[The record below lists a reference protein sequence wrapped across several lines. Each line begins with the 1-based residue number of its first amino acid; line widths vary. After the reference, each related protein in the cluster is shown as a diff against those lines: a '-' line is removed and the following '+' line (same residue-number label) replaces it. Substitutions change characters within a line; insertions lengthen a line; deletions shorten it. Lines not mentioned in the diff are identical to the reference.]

1 MEKRI
6 RPLAYDH
13 ESDITTSP
21 ISTQTVSGSAEIE
34 PEDRLLHLAKLLWDA
49 RRFIARLALTLA
61 VLTMLASFLVH
72 NTYRST
78 TRLMPPED
86 QSTGKAALSM
96 MAGMA
101 SKTVGL
107 GGSDV
112 GILGDF
118 LGSHNTGAVFL
129 GVLQS
134 RTALESVVDRFDLT
148 SAYGNPWLHQ
158 RIQREDACK
167 LLEFNTEASQDRK
180 SGIIAISVTD
190 RDPKRAAALADGY
203 VDELNRLLASVSTS
217 AAGRER
223 EFLEHR
229 LVEVKKDLDDAMAQ
243 LSEFSSKN
251 TTLDP
256 QIQGKATVEA
266 VATLEGELIAAESQL
281 RGLQTIF
288 APENV
293 RVRSLQ
299 ARITE
304 LKKKLASLSGT
315 AIDDSSLSAND
326 GSTAE
331 MPFPSLRQ
339 LPLLGAKYT
348 DLYRRAKIEETV
360 YQVLTQQYEIAKV
373 QEAKETPSA
382 RVLDHAEV
390 PLRKW
395 GPHRGILTIVGG
407 ISGVLLACLV
417 VVGTDLWRRWDI
429 ADPRKMFVSDICAHV
444 QNYKMLRWMRLN
456 SLKLIDESHSTWQRW
471 HDNGSK

>member
-6 RPLAYDH
+6 SPLTYDH
-13 ESDITTSP
+13 ESETRNDP
-21 ISTQTVSGSAEIE
+21 VSTEALSASVGIE
-34 PEDRLLHLAKLLWDA
+34 PEDRLLHLAQLVWDA
-49 RRFIARLALTLA
+49 RRFIARFAFTVAL
-61 VLTMLASFLVH
+61 LTMLASFLVH

-107 GGSDV
+107 GGADV
-112 GILGDF
+112 GLIGDV

-134 RTALESVVDRFDLT
+134 HTALEGVVDRFDLT
-148 SAYGNPWLHQ
+148 SAYGNAWLHQ
-158 RIQREDACK
+158 RIQRDDACK
-167 LLEFNTEASQDRK
+167 QLEFNTETSQDRK
-180 SGIIAISVTD
+180 SGIITISVTD

-229 LVEVKKDLDDAMAQ
+229 LVEVKKDLDDAIAQ

-256 QIQGKATVEA
+256 QIQGRATVEA

-281 RGLQTIF
+281 RGLQAIF

-299 ARITE
+299 ARVAE
-304 LKKKLASLSGT
+304 LRKKLASLSGNVP
-315 AIDDSSLSAND
+315 DDSSLSAND
-326 GSTAE
+326 ASTGDI
-331 MPFPSLRQ
+331 PLPSLRQ

-360 YQVLTQQYEIAKV
+360 YQVLTQQYETAKV
-373 QEAKETPSA
+373 EEAKETPSA
-382 RVLDHAEV
+382 RVLDRAEV
-390 PLRKW
+390 PRRKW
-395 GPHRGILTIVGG
+395 GPHRGILTMVGAVAG
-407 ISGVLLACLV
+407 FLLACLV
-417 VVGTDLWRRWDI
+417 VVGTDLWKRWDV
-429 ADPRKMFVSDICAHV
+429 ADPRKIFVSDIGAHL
-444 QNYKMLRWMRLN
+444 QNYKMLRWMRLS
-456 SLKLIDESHSTWQRW
+456 SLKLIDESHSTWQKW